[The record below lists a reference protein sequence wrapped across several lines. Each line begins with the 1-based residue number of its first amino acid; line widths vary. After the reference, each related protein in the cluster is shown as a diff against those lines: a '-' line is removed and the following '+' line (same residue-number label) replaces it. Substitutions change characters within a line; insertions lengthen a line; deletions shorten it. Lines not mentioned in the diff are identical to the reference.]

1 MSQDPVP
8 VEAVAPSP
16 ALISHGDRAAA
27 TPAARGAT
35 RGRGRGGGRGRGR
48 GALSQPAPEIRR
60 LDEAEDDDLNPC
72 LAKKVLPSCTYGGD
86 VSIHGRDV
94 HGLAFL
100 WMECAL
106 SWRKCV

>member
-1 MSQDPVP
+1 
-8 VEAVAPSP
+8 
-16 ALISHGDRAAA
+16 
-27 TPAARGAT
+27 
-35 RGRGRGGGRGRGR
+35 
-48 GALSQPAPEIRR
+48 
-60 LDEAEDDDLNPC
+60 
-72 LAKKVLPSCTYGGD
+72 LPSCTYGGD